1 MTRNG
6 FKFLTT
12 NYLYW
17 YTAMKNE
24 RIFTVP
30 SNIAPQVAGLLT
42 HLRDSGTG
50 RSKLDMLLAIA
61 QRVKTGGEFL
71 SVARDAL
78 QPVTWNKIN
87 EYLIALKAAEMPMM
101 EPPPAVVD
109 EEDTALLNESG
120 NTPPQNSDEPV
131 VKNTNEIEDSP
142 ARTFNA
148 QDAIHA
154 IKAGT
159 TFNKAQ
165 LEAIVVMETRTS
177 VIEAA
182 QKKLDTLE

>member
-1 MTRNG
+1 MKRNG
-6 FKFLTT
+6 LKFLTT

-17 YTAMKNE
+17 YESMNA

-30 SNIAPQVAGLLT
+30 ANVSPQIADLLN

-61 QRVKTGGEFL
+61 QRVKTGLEFL
-71 SVARDAL
+71 TAARDAL
-78 QPVTWNKIN
+78 QPGTWKKIDA
-87 EYLIALKAAEMPMM
+87 YLLAQKAAEVPVP
-101 EPPPAVVD
+101 ELPPPVVD
-109 EEDTALLNESG
+109 EEDTALLGDDSG
-120 NTPPQNSDEPV
+120 LTPPQNSDEPV

-148 QDAIHA
+148 QEAIHA
-154 IKAGT
+154 IKNNQ
-159 TFNKAQ
+159 FNKTQ

>member
-1 MTRNG
+1 MKRNG

-12 NYLYW
+12 DYLYW
-17 YTAMKNE
+17 YTAMKNA

-30 SNIAPQVAGLLT
+30 SNISPQIADLLN

-50 RSKLDMLLAIA
+50 RSKLDMLLSIA
-61 QRVKTGGEFL
+61 QRVKNGLEFL
-71 SVARDAL
+71 TVARDVL
-78 QPVTWNKIN
+78 QPVTWNKIDA
-87 EYLIALKAAEMPMM
+87 YLAALKAAEVPVP
-101 EPPPAVVD
+101 ELPPVAMD
-109 EEDTALLNESG
+109 EEDTALLNESSI
-120 NTPPQNSDEPV
+120 TPPQNSDEPE

-142 ARTFNA
+142 ARTFSA
-148 QDAIHA
+148 QEAIHA
-154 IKAGT
+154 IKHGQ
-159 TFNKAQ
+159 FNKTQ